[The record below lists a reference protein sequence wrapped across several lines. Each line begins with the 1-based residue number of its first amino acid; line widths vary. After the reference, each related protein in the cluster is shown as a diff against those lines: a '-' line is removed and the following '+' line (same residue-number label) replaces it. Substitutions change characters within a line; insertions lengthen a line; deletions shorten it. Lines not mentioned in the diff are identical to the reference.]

1 VSLKFSKKEKLKSR
15 KAIQQLFETRQ
26 SIHVFP
32 LRLIWQQFD
41 TPLSTSPAQFAVTVP
56 KRAFPKAVHRNRI
69 KRIIRE
75 VYRLNKVNVYQ
86 VLANE
91 KAQFGLMFLYSG
103 KREPSFGE
111 IEKALR
117 KLMKILPKKIRK
129 IEKRKPAI

>member
-1 VSLKFSKKEKLKSR
+1 LLTSKKEKLKSR

-32 LRLIWQQFD
+32 LRLIWQQFE

-75 VYRLNKVNVYQ
+75 VYRLNKINVYQ
-86 VLANE
+86 VLAGE
-91 KAQFGLMFLYSG
+91 DKQFGMMFLYSG
-103 KREPSFGE
+103 KREPKFE
-111 IEKALR
+111 ELEKALK
-117 KLMKILPKKIRK
+117 KLMKILSKKIRK
-129 IEKRKPAI
+129 IEKRKPAN